1 MKKHQFKTVAL
12 SLVLL
17 SVSLASYSQEV
28 IDRPDKTSLSFGV
41 AGGANASTLSSADPS
56 LNPSFG
62 FRLGGQVGVAAN
74 LRFGLR
80 GINSTASDGK
90 FGLQAEAAYSMMGAN
105 LGDEGGIGLGYL
117 TVPMLFQYYPT
128 TQFYLEVGPQACL
141 NLTHTPDHTSFGD
154 YNLNLTSLKAND
166 VAAVVGVG
174 LARKQIHVGV
184 RYVMGMSD
192 LASNLAWRNQCAQV
206 HLTFL
211 FGAGTS
217 SSASKKSTSKTP
229 DVVQPITDDFD
240 F

>member
-1 MKKHQFKTVAL
+1 MKKHLFKAFTL

-17 SVSLASYSQEV
+17 SVSPVSYSQEV

-41 AGGANASTLSSADPS
+41 AGGANASTLSSSDPS
-56 LNPSFG
+56 LSPSFG
-62 FRLGGQVGVAAN
+62 FRAGGQVGVVAN

-80 GINSTASDGK
+80 SINSTAQDGK
-90 FGLQAEAAYSMMGAN
+90 FGLQVEAAYSMMGAN
-105 LGDEGGIGLGYL
+105 FADEGGIGLGYL
-117 TVPMLFQYYPT
+117 TVPMLFQFYPT

-141 NLTHTPDHTSFGD
+141 NLAHTPDHTSFGD
-154 YNLNLTSLKAND
+154 QNLNLTSLKAND
-166 VAAVVGVG
+166 VAAVVGIG

-192 LASNLAWRNQCAQV
+192 LASNLAWRNQCAQL

-217 SSASKKSTSKTP
+217 SSATMKTASKTP
-229 DVVQPITDDFD
+229 DVVRPTADDFD